1 METFARQ
8 ELLIW
13 RQPDMKTF
21 ARREQLILRQPQND
35 AESSE

>member
-13 RQPDMKTF
+13 RQPDMETF
-21 ARREQLILRQPQND
+21 ARQEQLISRQPQNE
-35 AESSE
+35 AESLE